1 MPNSNDNRPQKPF
14 PVALVAALLVG
25 GGIAIFA
32 FLSTQNGEAD
42 AAPSNASA
50 KESVA
55 ETRIPVTLRGKTMGT
70 TYAVKVL
77 LTPEQS
83 TTVGALQA
91 KIDAALEQVN
101 DDMSTWRKDSDLSK
115 FNAHAS
121 TTPYVARDSTVAVMN
136 RALTLGEKTGGAFDV
151 TLGPL
156 IRLWGFGRDGRRDA
170 PPDAKALEEARARVG
185 LDKLSI
191 EGTSITKAR
200 PDVDVSLAGIAKGY
214 GVDEVGRVVVAEGIS
229 NALVEIGGEVRAYG
243 HGEGGRPWRVG
254 VNVPRADAAATDIAL
269 AVPLKDQALATS
281 GDYRNF
287 FEQDGKRYGHII
299 DPRTARPVDHQV
311 LSASVVA
318 PDCTTADGLATAM
331 LVLGREAGT
340 KVIEQMDG
348 VEALFLEDDGSG
360 GYRVTHTAGF
370 PLPPS
375 SGR

>member
-1 MPNSNDNRPQKPF
+1 MTTSNTPRQQSF
-14 PVALVAALLVG
+14 PLALVAAIVVG
-25 GGIAIFA
+25 GGLAA
-32 FLSTQNGEAD
+32 VAYWSTTTPPKEEQS
-42 AAPSNASA
+42 APSA
-50 KESVA
+50 KAPEKA
-55 ETRIPVTLRGKTMGT
+55 PLIPVTLRGKTMGT

-77 LTPEQS
+77 LTQPQS

-101 DDMSTWRKDSDLSK
+101 ADMSTWRKDSDLSQL
-115 FNAHAS
+115 NAHAS
-121 TTPYVARDSTVAVMN
+121 TAPYTVRASTADVMR
-136 RALTLGEKTGGAFDV
+136 RALDLGQKTDGAFDI

-170 PPDAKALEEARARVG
+170 PPDAAALAAARERVG
-185 LDKLSI
+185 LGQISI
-191 EGTSITKAR
+191 DGRAITKKR

-214 GVDEVGRVVVAEGIS
+214 GVDEVGRVVAEAGIA

-254 VNVPRADAAATDIAL
+254 VNVPRANASATDIAL
-269 AVPLKDQALATS
+269 AIPLKDQALATS

-287 FEQDGKRYGHII
+287 FEKDGKRYGHII
-299 DPRTARPVDHQV
+299 DPRTGRPVGHQV

-318 PDCTTADGLATAM
+318 PDCTLADGLATAM

-340 KVIEQMDG
+340 KVIERMEG
-348 VEALFLEDDGSG
+348 VEALFLEDDGKG
-360 GYRVTHTAGF
+360 GFTVTHTAGF

-375 SGR
+375 P